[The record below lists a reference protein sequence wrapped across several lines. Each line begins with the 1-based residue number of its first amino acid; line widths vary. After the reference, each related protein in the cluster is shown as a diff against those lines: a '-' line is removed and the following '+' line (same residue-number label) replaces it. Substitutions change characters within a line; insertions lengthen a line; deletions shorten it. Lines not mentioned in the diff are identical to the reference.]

1 MKSKLTGVQL
11 FKNQSDLFK
20 DDENAEDVKMDEIEN
35 NILEDEER
43 KEEDVKDGV
52 KDMKINEDL
61 FKDEGNLDDLDNII
75 DDEEDIKD

>member
-1 MKSKLTGVQL
+1 MELTGVQL

-35 NILEDEER
+35 NILEDEGK
-43 KEEDVKDGV
+43 KEEDV

-75 DDEEDIKD
+75 DDEEDVKDGEKKP

>member
-1 MKSKLTGVQL
+1 MELTGVQL

-35 NILEDEER
+35 NILEDEE
-43 KEEDVKDGV
+43 KIEEDV

-75 DDEEDIKD
+75 DDEEDVKDGEKKP

>member
-1 MKSKLTGVQL
+1 M
-11 FKNQSDLFK
+11 FK

-35 NILEDEER
+35 NILEDEE
-43 KEEDVKDGV
+43 KIEEDV

-75 DDEEDIKD
+75 YDEKDVKDEEKKP

>member
-1 MKSKLTGVQL
+1 MELTGVQL

-35 NILEDEER
+35 NILEEK
-43 KEEDVKDGV
+43 KEEDV

-75 DDEEDIKD
+75 DDEEDVKDGEKKP